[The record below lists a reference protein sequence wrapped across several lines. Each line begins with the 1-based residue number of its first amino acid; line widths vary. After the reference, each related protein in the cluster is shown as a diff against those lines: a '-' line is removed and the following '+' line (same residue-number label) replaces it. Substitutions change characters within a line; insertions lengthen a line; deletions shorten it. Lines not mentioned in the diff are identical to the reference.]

1 MRILGRIFK
10 MNYGQTKIRPENTHK
25 ILLRKRPLV
34 PKSMGCTSMYCVR
47 TTEIGEPSVFE
58 VLKEYIIKTELMFQ
72 KRFIT
77 LMELAT
83 SSTHVA
89 GIKF

>member
-1 MRILGRIFK
+1 
-10 MNYGQTKIRPENTHK
+10 
-25 ILLRKRPLV
+25 
-34 PKSMGCTSMYCVR
+34 MYCVR